1 MSDNPLLQD
10 AVLPLFSKIK
20 PEHIVPAVDTLLAE
34 ARAEL
39 ASQLA
44 GLDEISYASLV
55 APIEA
60 RGDRINKA
68 WSPVSHMH
76 SVVNSDELRAAYSA
90 CIGKLSDYSTEFGQN
105 TELYRAY
112 QQLAASEGFKQLS
125 QAQQQAVENAIRDF
139 TLAGVGLNDGDKA
152 EFARINSRLSE
163 LSTQFANNVMDATQ
177 GWYKHIADAAE
188 LDGLPQS
195 QLDNA
200 RALAEQ
206 KGLGGF
212 VISLDIPSYLP
223 LMQYA
228 HKRELREECY
238 RAYVSRASAQS
249 LRIDSTAGPW
259 DNSPLIDEILALRA
273 QLAKLL
279 GFNNY
284 AERSIATKM
293 VAKTGEITE
302 FLRELATKS
311 RNFAEADLAE
321 LEAFAHADGHSGE
334 LAAWDLAYFSE
345 KLKQAKY
352 NISQEE
358 LRQYFPAPKV
368 IAGLFGIVK
377 TLFGVDI
384 KAERGADSWHPDVQF
399 FRLERDGELIAHCY
413 LDLYARDKKRGGAW
427 MDECRERR
435 QTDAGLQLPV
445 AYLVCNF
452 TPPLDG
458 KPSLLSHDEV
468 TTLFHEFG
476 HGLHHMLTGVDV
488 AAVSGINGVPWDA
501 VELPSQFL
509 ENWCWQ
515 SEAIPLISGHY
526 QSGEPLPEAMLE
538 KLLAAKN
545 YQAGM
550 QMLRQIEFALFDF
563 LLHLNY
569 DPASPQEPQ
578 AVLDEVRKQVAVVI
592 PPAFNKF
599 QNSFSHIFAGGYAAG
614 YYSYKWAEVLS
625 ADAFEKFE
633 QDGIFNAATGQSFLQ
648 NILQMGGSVD
658 IAELF
663 KRFRGRAPKLDA
675 LLRHNGMA

>member
-200 RALAEQ
+200 RALAQQ

-427 MDECRERR
+427 MDECRVRR

-488 AAVSGINGVPWDA
+488 AAVSGINGVPGDA
-501 VELPSQFL
+501 VQLPSQFL

-663 KRFRGRAPKLDA
+663 TRFRGRAPKLDA

>member
-311 RNFAEADLAE
+311 RKFAEADLAE

-663 KRFRGRAPKLDA
+663 TRFRGRAPKLDA